1 MVHNVNHHGLC
12 YVNLNLLLDLIHKIL
27 ASTLL
32 LRATSNPYFLWRC
45 GMEAVC
51 ERGDSACDVHALAA
65 ALHSLHLYCATI
77 STALICCCAPLP
89 ARSEWIGKRW
99 RGQTV
104 RGTASLALG
113 AVWCCSAAAASL
125 RRGRTVALVSAT
137 IAPLGWLAAAALHTA
152 LWTRRSAAPLLYLAV
167 YWLLSAT
174 SAAAIFYQS
183 ITTKASSE
191 HVDVFI
197 QGLSMV
203 LSLIISGVDCFCF
216 YEEVSKRQRA
226 HQKSTSSNHNV
237 LYKHND
243 THFYSKITFFWINV
257 LLWRGYESPIEEDDL
272 GDLPD
277 DEKSNIFYER
287 FKRIYNSNEKDTK
300 SSIRHR
306 SIWQCYIQA
315 IWPNFYTA
323 GVMKL
328 LGDLISVVPPLG
340 LAAIIQYVEGPQQE
354 YNENSEVT
362 IQEFL
367 SNGYAMLVVV
377 TLSLVFQA
385 LLSQNSTH
393 LVTLEG
399 TRLKTGLQGLL
410 YDKCM
415 RLGPWSS
422 ADNNTEEESP
432 LLQSPKDNA
441 TSPSGL
447 LTNLMSQDTY
457 NIMSCVWIC
466 HYLWAIPLKV
476 SVILY
481 LLFTKLGI
489 SAIIGTAA
497 SVLLITPLQFYI
509 GKKISDNSKD
519 ISKCTD
525 HRISKMTEILQGM
538 NVIKLYVWEDLFNE
552 KILNLREVELKLL
565 NKDSIYW
572 SFLTFTTQV
581 STILVTVIT
590 FFVYY
595 FLNDSKGLTAVNVFA
610 GLALFNQLTIPLLI
624 LPVTVMMVI
633 QAMVSTKRI
642 KEFLEL
648 PESNNVREDDNDEH
662 NKSSNIFNDAFIG
675 NAPEDV
681 LEEVCKED
689 EGDVEDQF
697 SDDENSGIY
706 PNNEYLVRF
715 RNAAFSWG
723 VKNEMLLEVE
733 DLDIPEGR
741 LIMVVGGGSSGKTS
755 LLSAILGEMY
765 LERGDV
771 TYKGRVSMWF
781 AGQPPWL
788 VEGSVRD
795 NIVMGGPWCQRRY
808 SRVLRAAALRPDLQ
822 LLPEGDATHLG
833 SHGSPLS
840 GGQRVRVCIARSL
853 YSNARLLVLDEP
865 LGALDAPLARHIVAR
880 ALVPAVR
887 AGRTVVVAT
896 NRLEL
901 LHYADLVIAM
911 EEGRVCGV
919 GRAGV
924 GLGAGAMSRWA
935 RLAAEAR
942 ANAARTGAGPPGGAT
957 RERTRLM
964 RELTRARF
972 QRCGS
977 DDTLIGICEAAGAHL
992 LTEVRTCAGG
1002 SWRRSMRQRP
1012 SLERQFSSPPPSVH
1026 NYKWRREVRR
1036 AVSAD
1041 ASNTALQREASL
1053 LRRLLRPRPHRTL
1066 SRWTPRTLRR
1076 LISSDSETTAD
1087 ENGTNVTVS
1096 DEQTG
1101 EAAYASLTSNGTDV
1115 SNEVVREDQPAK
1127 PEPEETIA
1135 ESGAWCGYGRACGW
1149 WGCAYWAAAV
1159 AAQALALFADYWL
1172 TQTTARNAQT
1182 PLSRDEM
1189 WYSVRSYAA
1198 WCMGALAA
1206 GGMAGAAC
1214 GAAGAR
1220 ARRRLH
1226 ERLLRA
1232 TLHAPLHHT
1241 RATPAQLLH
1250 RFSADVQVI
1259 DRKLPIAVGRWG
1271 QLALLCFA
1279 SLIVNAVV
1287 APWTLLAL
1295 LPAVLLYFALQAIY
1309 LTNARELQRTE
1320 ALSAAGVV
1328 SLAAET
1334 SVCAGANTVRAGRLQ
1349 PLMRSRLLRRLDRNN
1364 DALLLLN
1371 AANRWLGTAL
1381 DLVGAATVCVSMGV
1395 ALNSGSEGAVT
1406 GLAGTYA
1413 LLLPA
1418 YLAHLAKCRADLHLQ
1433 LASVERVRTDTNLPQ
1448 EDYREDCP
1456 IPEGWQ
1462 RNGKIVFENVSI
1474 SHEPSDSQP
1483 ILSNI
1488 NISVAPGEK
1497 VAICGRSGSGKST
1510 LVLTC
1515 AGATSIRS
1523 GRLLIDE
1530 ADVTQVPLRALRH
1543 RVVVLPQE
1551 ATLFSGTLRE
1561 NLDPLAV
1568 HTDEEI
1574 WQSIRAVGLHDFV
1587 SAQPAGLECIVRGA
1601 GNGGAGWASGRAGRA
1616 CAARAA
1622 LHARLAGALI
1632 LDEPA
1637 AALDAP
1643 AERAL
1648 LAALSASAPGTT
1660 LLTVAHRI
1668 SSIRGYDRAVV
1679 LEEGRVV
1686 EQGEVK
1692 SLLAQPASRL
1702 ARMLAAAHR
1711 QT

>member
-1 MVHNVNHHGLC
+1 
-12 YVNLNLLLDLIHKIL
+12 
-27 ASTLL
+27 
-32 LRATSNPYFLWRC
+32 
-45 GMEAVC
+45 MEAVC
-51 ERGDSACDVHALAA
+51 AAGDKACETHALTA

-77 STALICCCAPLP
+77 CTALICCCAPLP
-89 ARSEWIGKRW
+89 ARSDWLGKCLKPMLADPTPALNSTSEADLPGKTRCEVGKRW

-104 RGTASLALG
+104 RGTASLVLG
-113 AVWCCSAAAASL
+113 AAWCCGAAAASL
-125 RRGRTVALVSAT
+125 RRSRTVALVAAT
-137 IAPLGWLAAAALHTA
+137 MAPLGWLAAAALHIS
-152 LWTRRSAAPLLYLAV
+152 LWTRRSAAPLLYLAI
-167 YWLLSAT
+167 YWLLSAV
-174 SAAAIFYQS
+174 SATAIFYQS
-183 ITTKASSE
+183 FTTKDCYKY
-191 HVDVFI
+191 VDLYV
-197 QGLSMV
+197 QALTMV
-203 LSLIISGVDCFCF
+203 LSLIIAGVDCICF
-216 YEEVSKRQRA
+216 YDEVTKRRTN
-226 HQKSTSSNHNV
+226 QKSTSTNHNIS
-237 LYKHND
+237 YKHND

-257 LLWRGYESPIEEDDL
+257 LLWQGYESPLDEDDL

-277 DEKSNIFYER
+277 DEKSNKYYEK
-287 FKRIYNSNEKDTK
+287 FKSIYYSKTKGKNSDK
-300 SSIRHR
+300 SYR
-306 SIWQCYIQA
+306 SIWRCYIQTV
-315 IWPNFYTA
+315 WPNFYTA

-328 LGDLISVVPPLG
+328 LGDMISVVPPLG
-340 LAAIIQYVEGPQQE
+340 LAAIIQYVEDPQGQFDKD
-354 YNENSEVT
+354 SDVT
-362 IQEFL
+362 IQEFV
-367 SNGYAMLVVV
+367 SNGYVMLVVV
-377 TLSLVFQA
+377 SLSLMFQA
-385 LLSQNSTH
+385 LLSQNATH

-422 ADNNTEEESP
+422 AKTNVEEESP
-432 LLQSPKDNA
+432 LLHSPEDNA
-441 TSPSGL
+441 TTPSAL
-447 LTNLMSQDTY
+447 LTNLMAQDTY

-476 SVILY
+476 AVILY
-481 LLFTKLGI
+481 LLYTRLGV
-489 SAIIGTAA
+489 SAIIGTTA
-497 SVLLITPLQFYI
+497 SILLITPLQFYI

-525 HRISKMTEILQGM
+525 HRISKMTEILQGL

-565 NKDSIYW
+565 NKDSMYW

-590 FFVYY
+590 FIVFY
-595 FLNDSKGLTAVNVFA
+595 FLDDSKGLTAVNVFA

-624 LPVTVMMVI
+624 LPVTVLMVI
-633 QAMVSTKRI
+633 QAMVSTRRI

-648 PESNNVREDDNDEH
+648 PESNNVREEENENL
-662 NKSSNIFNDAFIG
+662 NKPSDVFNDAFID
-675 NAPEDV
+675 NTPEGAT
-681 LEEVCKED
+681 EEAGRED
-689 EGDVEDQF
+689 DEDVEDQF
-697 SDDENSGIY
+697 SDDENCGTC
-706 PNNEYLVRF
+706 PNNEYLIRF
-715 RNAAFSWG
+715 RNANFTWG
-723 VKNEMLLEVE
+723 TKTDMLLEVDE
-733 DLDIPEGR
+733 LDIPEGR
-741 LIMVVGGGSSGKTS
+741 LIMVVGGGSSGKSS

-771 TYKGRVSMWF
+771 TYKGRLPMWY

-788 VEGSVRD
+788 IEGSVRD

-822 LLPEGDATHLG
+822 LLPEGDATKLG
-833 SHGSPLS
+833 SHGAPLS
-840 GGQRVRVCIARSL
+840 GGQRVRVCIARAL
-853 YSNARLLVLDEP
+853 YSTARLLVLDEP

-880 ALVPAVR
+880 ALIPAVR
-887 AGRTVVVAT
+887 AGRTVIIAT

-911 EEGRVCGV
+911 EEGRVSGV
-919 GRAGV
+919 GRPGA
-924 GLGAGAMSRWA
+924 GLGTGAVSRWA

-942 ANAARTGAGPPGGAT
+942 AAAARAGAGPPGGTA

-972 QRCGS
+972 HTYNS
-977 DDTLIGICEAAGAHL
+977 DETLVGIREAAGAHL
-992 LTEVRTCAGG
+992 LAEVPTYAGG
-1002 SWRRSMRQRP
+1002 SWRRTERRRSP
-1012 SLERQFSSPPPSVH
+1012 LERQLSSPPPSIH

-1066 SRWTPRTLRR
+1066 ARWTPKTLHR
-1076 LISSDSETTAD
+1076 LISSSSDPNAE
-1087 ENGTNVTVS
+1087 ENAPNVTVT
-1096 DEQTG
+1096 DEPTG
-1101 EAAYASLTSNGTDV
+1101 ETAYTSLTSNGTDISADIV
-1115 SNEVVREDQPAK
+1115 KEDQPVK
-1127 PEPEETIA
+1127 VETEEIII
-1135 ESGAWCGYGRACGW
+1135 ESGAWWEYAKACGW
-1149 WGCAYWAAAV
+1149 WGCAYWVAAA
-1159 AAQALALFADYWL
+1159 AAQALALLADYWL
-1172 TQTTARNAQT
+1172 TQTTARNVQT

-1189 WYSVRSYAA
+1189 WKSVRAYAL
-1198 WCMGALAA
+1198 WCICAVVAGGGAGAA
-1206 GGMAGAAC
+1206 GGM
-1214 GAAGAR
+1214 AGAR

-1232 TLHAPLHHT
+1232 ALHTSLHQS

-1259 DRKLPIAVGRWG
+1259 DRKLPIAVTRWA
-1271 QLALLCFA
+1271 QLALLCVA
-1279 SLIVNAVV
+1279 ALIVNAIV
-1287 APWTLLAL
+1287 APWSLLAL
-1295 LPAVLLYFALQAIY
+1295 LPAVLLYFTLQAIY

-1328 SLAAET
+1328 SVAAET
-1334 SVCAGANTVRAGRLQ
+1334 SVCAGASTVRAGRLQ

-1364 DALLLLN
+1364 ASLLLLN
-1371 AANRWLGTAL
+1371 AANRWLGLAL

-1395 ALNSGSEGAVT
+1395 ALHSGSGGAVA

-1418 YLAHLAKCRADLHLQ
+1418 YLAHLAKCRADLDLQ
-1433 LASVERVRTDTNLPQ
+1433 LAAVERVRADTNLPQ

-1456 IPEGWQ
+1456 IPQGWQ
-1462 RNGKIVFENVSI
+1462 RNGKIVFENVTI
-1474 SHEPSDSQP
+1474 QHEPTDSPP
-1483 ILSNI
+1483 ILTNI
-1488 NISVAPGEK
+1488 NISIAPGEK
-1497 VAICGRSGSGKST
+1497 IAICGRSGSGKST

-1515 AGATSIRS
+1515 AGATSIRN

-1530 ADVTQVPLRALRH
+1530 ADISQVPLRALRH
-1543 RVVVLPQE
+1543 RVVILPQE

-1574 WQSIRAVGLHDFV
+1574 WQSIKAVGLHDFV
-1587 SAQPAGLECIVRGA
+1587 SAQAAGLECIVRG
-1601 GNGGAGWASGRAGRA
+1601 GGVAGWSGGRAGRA

-1622 LHARLAGALI
+1622 LHARLAGALV

-1637 AALDAP
+1637 AALDAS

-1648 LAALSASAPGTT
+1648 LSALAAAAPHTT

-1668 SSIRGYDRAVV
+1668 SSIRGYDRAIV
-1679 LEEGRVV
+1679 LEEGRIV

-1692 SLLAQPASRL
+1692 TLLAQPASRL
-1702 ARMLAAAHR
+1702 ARMLAATQR